1 MKGLLLMRHTQG
13 IDVLRLI
20 SKGSASGWNEMLNQ
34 CYEKNDINGLVNL
47 HQRLS
52 VGMTDLEKTKMNTD
66 KINEIFLRML
76 RSLELTA
83 LKIGKKIN
91 PNPLDRITP
100 DKKALIPI
108 EEMKKM
114 KAHKN
119 RRTQEILGH
128 FRKEAF

>member
-1 MKGLLLMRHTQG
+1 MRHTQG

-20 SKGSASGWNEMLNQ
+20 SKGSTSGWNEMLNQ
-34 CYEKNDINGLVNL
+34 CYVNNDINGLVNL

-83 LKIGKKIN
+83 LKIGKKFN
-91 PNPLDRITP
+91 PNPLDKITP
-100 DKKALIPI
+100 QKKALIPV

-119 RRTQEILGH
+119 KRTQEILGH